1 MQPCCFE
8 DKRNNRKYGLMRLIN
23 NNKLKKIP
31 KGRTK
36 SSNKQNNKNNNNSN
50 IQLTETKNEY
60 NIITNKET
68 SKKKIPN
75 KNRNKY
81 DEKKDIY
88 TVDKIKKSRK
98 GEIPISNHIRNNTC
112 DSKKI
117 KNNKNVEKKY
127 FMKGELIGEGRF
139 GKIYSGLLYNG
150 EIISIKIFKNLSD
163 LQKKRIINNLE
174 TVYKLNHKNIIKAIQ
189 IDNENIINE
198 NGDLS
203 IVYESIK
210 LNNVQEIIEK
220 YGSLDEKIIQQ
231 YIKQLLEGLKYL
243 HEQKIFHKNLK
254 PSNIIV
260 DIDGTIKISDCLI
273 DNLILGDEE
282 NIYNTLI
289 KSDKIEYYIPPF
301 FIKEINNY
309 IAKDSVN
316 NCSTEINQNKVKNSF
331 DDWQSYDLWHL
342 GCLIIE
348 VFSKKKPWSHYNF
361 NNNSDF
367 FEFLRTTKLIPDIP
381 KKLSLQCNELIKLLF
396 NYSLTKNP
404 NIYDIILNLD
414 FFQMNANDFT
424 YNYNNKISDLR
435 FSLNDSQGIAS
446 RYDESNSIMSN
457 NNVLTESGKQLGKFL
472 EQNKVVNIFNSN
484 NNASFS
490 VSYTVDDN
498 NLSLSQSNTCNILNQ
513 SINNKLNQSTVSK
526 GKNINNINIKKIK
539 IIMPE
544 VEEAQIEQSPDI
556 VKNEYE
562 KNFNFSKQ

>member
-1 MQPCCFE
+1 
-8 DKRNNRKYGLMRLIN
+8 
-23 NNKLKKIP
+23 
-31 KGRTK
+31 
-36 SSNKQNNKNNNNSN
+36 
-50 IQLTETKNEY
+50 
-60 NIITNKET
+60 
-68 SKKKIPN
+68 
-75 KNRNKY
+75 
-81 DEKKDIY
+81 
-88 TVDKIKKSRK
+88 
-98 GEIPISNHIRNNTC
+98 
-112 DSKKI
+112 
-117 KNNKNVEKKY
+117 
-127 FMKGELIGEGRF
+127 MKGELIGEGRF

-174 TVYKLNHKNIIKAIQ
+174 TVYILNHKNIIKAIQ

-361 NNNSDF
+361 NNNSEF

-498 NLSLSQSNTCNILNQ
+498 NLSLSQSNTYNILNQ

>member
-1 MQPCCFE
+1 
-8 DKRNNRKYGLMRLIN
+8 
-23 NNKLKKIP
+23 
-31 KGRTK
+31 
-36 SSNKQNNKNNNNSN
+36 
-50 IQLTETKNEY
+50 
-60 NIITNKET
+60 
-68 SKKKIPN
+68 
-75 KNRNKY
+75 
-81 DEKKDIY
+81 
-88 TVDKIKKSRK
+88 
-98 GEIPISNHIRNNTC
+98 
-112 DSKKI
+112 
-117 KNNKNVEKKY
+117 
-127 FMKGELIGEGRF
+127 MKGELIGEGRF

-361 NNNSDF
+361 NNNSEF

-498 NLSLSQSNTCNILNQ
+498 NLSLSQSNTYNILNQ

>member
-282 NIYNTLI
+282 NIYNTSL

-309 IAKDSVN
+309 RAKDNAN

-361 NNNSDF
+361 NNNSEF

-498 NLSLSQSNTCNILNQ
+498 NLSLSQSNTYNILNQ

>member
-174 TVYKLNHKNIIKAIQ
+174 TVYKLNHKNIIKAIP
-189 IDNENIINE
+189 IDNDKNFDE

-203 IVYESIK
+203 IVYENIK

-361 NNNSDF
+361 NNNSEF

-498 NLSLSQSNTCNILNQ
+498 NLSLSQSNTYTILNQ
-513 SINNKLNQSTVSK
+513 SIYNKLNQSTISK
-526 GKNINNINIKKIK
+526 GKNINNINNKKIK

-544 VEEAQIEQSPDI
+544 VEEAQVEQSPDV
-556 VKNEYE
+556 VKNDHE
-562 KNFNFSKQ
+562 KNFTFSKQ

>member
-361 NNNSDF
+361 NNNSEF

-498 NLSLSQSNTCNILNQ
+498 NLSLSQSNTYNILNQ

>member
-1 MQPCCFE
+1 M
-8 DKRNNRKYGLMRLIN
+8 
-23 NNKLKKIP
+23 
-31 KGRTK
+31 
-36 SSNKQNNKNNNNSN
+36 
-50 IQLTETKNEY
+50 
-60 NIITNKET
+60 
-68 SKKKIPN
+68 
-75 KNRNKY
+75 
-81 DEKKDIY
+81 
-88 TVDKIKKSRK
+88 
-98 GEIPISNHIRNNTC
+98 
-112 DSKKI
+112 
-117 KNNKNVEKKY
+117 
-127 FMKGELIGEGRF
+127 
-139 GKIYSGLLYNG
+139 
-150 EIISIKIFKNLSD
+150 
-163 LQKKRIINNLE
+163 E

-361 NNNSDF
+361 NNNSEF

-498 NLSLSQSNTCNILNQ
+498 NLSLSQSNTYNILNQ